1 MKIIDFENKWSV
13 LFVNTTSTINCGFY
27 ENLLHSAMSF
37 AKKLREAEAE
47 RSVCSTATNCTR
59 HALAGRLLQNEK

>member
-13 LFVNTTSTINCGFY
+13 LFVNTTSTINYVAF
-27 ENLLHSAMSF
+27 MSF
-37 AKKLREAEAE
+37 AKKLREAKAE
-47 RSVCSTATNCTR
+47 RSVCSTSTNCTR